1 MRLFIVLLNLVFVC
15 AFVSPASSASK
26 TEADIESAPTGDYD
40 FDLDAEL
47 QGLSADNADSE
58 QGLKHLT
65 FNAEAAL
72 SENIVLLRKSSRLF
86 KQRYYDNSDQE
97 FATEF
102 DANLKL
108 MAEYKKEVLT
118 SYARL
123 DFEGTKKANEWSS
136 DGTVDEAY
144 VLLQPDYTWSIGAG
158 KKVLRW
164 GRGYFANPVAFFSRP
179 KDVNDPEAMEEGY
192 VLLYGDYIKSYTE
205 GPLQTVTLTPV
216 ILPVTEK
223 FNQDFLTSRSLNY
236 GAKLYLLLYDTDID
250 LMFIADKEGKPA
262 YGADFA
268 YNLTSNLEIHGEIAR
283 TFDSKA
289 YFNDDNTFKNYEQ
302 YAFSY
307 LLGLRYLNTHDT
319 TFILEYYH
327 NGHGYE
333 HEDMEDYYEFIDS
346 AYEDYQN
353 SGTDLKLK
361 KSTFLG
367 KEYFNQSLVMQDY
380 AYVKIT
386 QKEPFDILYF
396 NPSFIVLANL
406 DDYSTNIGLE
416 FLYTPVANLD
426 LKVKFS
432 VNQGD
437 KKTEFGEKAGSGS
450 LYVEAKYYF

>member
-1 MRLFIVLLNLVFVC
+1 MRWFIVFLHFVFIFAFVC
-15 AFVSPASSASK
+15 LDFRAPDSSGAL
-26 TEADIESAPTGDYD
+26 AWAGDYD

-47 QGLSADNADSE
+47 GSLAAANAASDQKLKILS
-58 QGLKHLT
+58 

-72 SENIVLLRKSSRLF
+72 SENIALLRRNSRLF
-86 KQRYYDNSDQE
+86 KQRYYDNFEQK

-102 DANLKL
+102 DANLKF
-108 MAEYKKEVLT
+108 MAEYKKEALT
-118 SYARL
+118 SYVRL
-123 DFEGTKKANEWSS
+123 DFESTRQANEWSS
-136 DGTVDEAY
+136 DGRVDEAY

-164 GRGYFANPVAFFSRP
+164 GRGYFVNPVSFFSRP

-223 FNQDFLTSRSLNY
+223 FNQDFLTSRTFNY
-236 GAKLYLLLYDTDID
+236 GAKLYLLIYDTDID
-250 LMFIADKEGKPA
+250 LMFIADKDGNPA

-283 TFDSKA
+283 TFASKV
-289 YFNDDNTFKNYEQ
+289 YINDDNTFDYDGQ
-302 YAFSY
+302 YAISY

-333 HEDMEDYYEFIDS
+333 KEDMGDYYEFIDS

-353 SGTDLKLK
+353 TGMDLKLK
-361 KSTFLG
+361 KSMFLG

-396 NPSFIVLANL
+396 NPSLIVLFNL
-406 DDYSTNIGLE
+406 DDYSSNIGLE

-426 LKVKFS
+426 LKARLS

-437 KKTEFGEKAGSGS
+437 KNTEFGEKAGSGS
-450 LYVEAKYYF
+450 LFLEARYYF